1 MISDSSSPLNLIC
14 PKSGTLPL
22 TQAPGT
28 SISMDTFF
36 VRLFLFNS
44 ITKSGVMNHE

>member
-1 MISDSSSPLNLIC
+1 MISDSSSPLNFIC

-22 TQAPGT
+22 TQALGT

-36 VRLFLFNS
+36 VVCFFLTAS
-44 ITKSGVMNHE
+44 QKSGVVHHE